1 MRELMFSKKSIKEIR
16 EISEYIE
23 AKFSFRIK
31 LDFLEKLKKNLD
43 YVASNPENFPQTEY
57 EDLRKCV
64 VSKQTSIFFKIR
76 SKDIVV
82 VSVFDTRQNPKKINK
97 TK

>member
-31 LDFLEKLKKNLD
+31 LEFLEKLK
-43 YVASNPENFPQTEY
+43 
-57 EDLRKCV
+57 R
-64 VSKQTSIFFKIR
+64 I
-76 SKDIVV
+76 
-82 VSVFDTRQNPKKINK
+82 
-97 TK
+97 